1 MQIQSLR
8 IKSYRSW
15 KIDDRAYS
23 DVAKKKFKL
32 LCDFEKLRV
41 DGGTESIILSVLG
54 ISRSTFY
61 RIKAQYDKCGFAGLE
76 PRSKRPQRVRKP
88 QWDKS
93 QEDLVLSLRR
103 QEPTWGKNKI
113 HRLMIRD
120 HGISISVTTVGR
132 IISKLIAKN
141 KVKSAYFAA
150 NKDKPKRRRVFDKH
164 ATRWKYSMKATKPG
178 EMVQIDHMTVC
189 SNSSSIK
196 HFKAVCPVSKFM
208 VCEVYYSAGSRKAAE
223 FLRKVINDMPFK
235 ISSIQV
241 DGGSEFMKD
250 FESLCKEL
258 EIKLLVLPP
267 RSPKYNGNVERC
279 NGVTRD
285 DFYSQSNDIFN
296 VATVRGHLKVF
307 QGKYN
312 GYRPHQALHN
322 LTPMEYLKLQDQNR
336 AA

>member
-15 KIDDRAYS
+15 RIDDRAYS
-23 DVAKKKFKL
+23 DEAKKKFKL
-32 LCDFEKLRV
+32 LCDFERLRS
-41 DGGTESIILSVLG
+41 DGGTEAVILSVLG

-61 RIKAQYDKCGFAGLE
+61 RLKIQYNKYGLPGLE
-76 PRSKRPQRVRKP
+76 PQSKRPKHVRKP
-88 QWDKS
+88 QWTQD
-93 QEDLVLSLRR
+93 QEDLVLRLRK

-113 HRLMIRD
+113 HRLIIRD
-120 HGISISVTTVGR
+120 HGINISVTTVGR

-150 NKDKPKRRRVFDKH
+150 KKDKPKRRRIFNKY
-164 ATRWKYSMKATKPG
+164 ATRWKYGMKATKPG

-196 HFKAVCPVSKFM
+196 HFKAVCPVSRFM
-208 VCEVYYSAGSRKAAE
+208 VCDVSTTASSKAAAS
-223 FLRKVINDMPFK
+223 FLRKLIAEAPFK

-241 DGGSEFMKD
+241 DGGSEFMRY
-250 FESLCKEL
+250 FEMLCQEL
-258 EIKLLVLPP
+258 GIELLVLPP

-285 DFYSQSNDIFN
+285 EFYSQYNDVFEVVTI
-296 VATVRGHLKVF
+296 RQHLRRY
-307 QGKYN
+307 QRKYN
-312 GYRPHQALHN
+312 GYRPHQSLHN
-322 LTPMEYLKLQDQNR
+322 LTPMEYLELQDQNR

>member
-1 MQIQSLR
+1 MQTQSLR

-23 DVAKKKFKL
+23 DAAKKKFKL
-32 LCDFEKLRV
+32 LQDFEALKASGSNEAV
-41 DGGTESIILSVLG
+41 ILAVLE
-54 ISRSTFY
+54 ICRSTFY
-61 RIKAQYDKCGFAGLE
+61 RIKAQYDKHGLAGLE
-76 PRSKRPQRVRKP
+76 PKSKRPNNVRKP
-88 QWDKS
+88 SWDSKTES
-93 QEDLVLSLRR
+93 LVLKLRK

-113 HRLMIRD
+113 HRLIVRD
-120 HGISISVTTVGR
+120 HAIAVALPTVGR
-132 IISKLIAKN
+132 IISKLIATN
-141 KVKSAYFAA
+141 KVKPAYLAA

-178 EMVQIDHMTVC
+178 EMVQIDHMSVY
-189 SNSSSIK
+189 SNSSCIK
-196 HFKAVCPVSKFM
+196 HFKAVCPISKFM
-208 VCEVYYSAGSRKAAE
+208 VCDVYHSANSKNAAA
-223 FLRKVINDMPFK
+223 FLQKVINDMPFN

-250 FESLCKEL
+250 FEIACKERD
-258 EIKLLVLPP
+258 IKLLVLPP

-285 DFYSQSNDIFN
+285 DFYSQYNDVFD
-296 VATVRGHLKVF
+296 VLTVRRHLGGY

-312 GYRPHQALHN
+312 SYRPHQALHN
-322 LTPMEYLKLQDQNR
+322 LTPREYLKLLDQNR